1 MADLNLGRKVMMTG
15 FITAMAIGMT
25 GCATGG
31 SNVIPIIDAPDTP
44 KLRAD
49 LSQCQS
55 LAAQYQSRGNDQ
67 ATAVIVGAG
76 IGALTGATINNRR
89 GRSLDGDGAL
99 IGGAI
104 GGAAGFGYDANRTQ
118 NIQEDIV
125 YRCMVGRGYRVLA

>member
-15 FITAMAIGMT
+15 FITAMAIAMS

-76 IGALTGATINNRR
+76 IGALAGGTINNRR
-89 GRSLDGDGAL
+89 GDFDGDGAL

-118 NIQEDIV
+118 NKQEDIV